1 MAIELRQYQKNYLNK
16 LNKILKTKKSC
27 ILTLPTGAGKTIMM
41 TEWARKFAEKGKRT
55 LIIVDREELVFQTDK
70 NLENVSIM
78 KAGYD
83 KLYKPDAL
91 IHIVM
96 LQTAYSRQ
104 KKLMDLDFDY
114 IFFDEVHQYYDGLMF
129 KAITEAFPNAKI
141 IGVSATPID
150 NKGYLLP
157 GFDEC
162 INDLQ
167 LQDLIDMGFLVEP
180 NYYTLSNYKIDLSHI
195 KITNGDFNVEEL
207 DNMMINFERLDK
219 IFTEW
224 SKVGADKKTIAF
236 CSSIKQAEATC
247 KYFSDRGVACACLH
261 SKSNNRESTLAALKN
276 NLLQIVFN
284 VGILV
289 AGFDEPTVNCVMF
302 LNPTKILRRYIQQ
315 AGRGLRIAPNKKECL
330 MLDFAGLTSI
340 HGFCNDLRF
349 YIPAPAEAEYKY
361 KECPECG
368 NILAKHIK
376 KCDVCGYE
384 FTAEEI
390 MTVSKPKKSE
400 IERLEKA
407 MNLQKELKHEIYNL
421 VKEQGYKNGYSYYL
435 FIDTLKTKKP
445 TESVIKFFQ
454 RKMSKINKIK
464 EKKWK
469 IGSLKYD

>member
-1 MAIELRQYQKNYLNK
+1 MIELRQYQKDYLNK
-16 LNKILKTKKSC
+16 LLKILKSKNSC
-27 ILTLPTGAGKTIMM
+27 ILTLPTGAGKTVMM
-41 TEWARKFAEKGKRT
+41 TEWAAKMAKQGKRT
-55 LIIVDREELVFQTDK
+55 LIIVDREELVFQTDE
-70 NLENVSIM
+70 NLQDVSIM

-83 KLYKPDAL
+83 KLYKPEAL

-96 LQTAYSRQ
+96 LQTAYARQ
-104 KKLMDLDFDY
+104 KVLMDLDFDY

-129 KAITEAFPNAKI
+129 KAITEAFPNAKV

-167 LQDLIDMGFLVEP
+167 LQDLIDMGFLVKP
-180 NYYTLSNYKIDLSHI
+180 NYYSLSNYSIDLSKI
-195 KITNGDFNVEEL
+195 KITNGDFNIEEL

-219 IFTEW
+219 IYSEW
-224 SKVGADKKTIAF
+224 LKIAENRKTIAF

-247 KYFSDRGVACACLH
+247 NYFREKGVACACLH
-261 SKSNNRESTLAALKN
+261 SKVNNREEVLTALKIGAVK
-276 NLLQIVFN
+276 IVFN

-289 AGFDEPTVNCVMF
+289 AGFNEPSVDCIMF

-315 AGRGLRIAPNKKECL
+315 AGRGLRLFEGKSDCL

-349 YIPAPAEAEYKY
+349 YVPAPPEAEYKY

-368 NILAKHIK
+368 NILPKHIK

-384 FTAEEI
+384 FTTEEI
-390 MTVSKPKKSE
+390 ITVSKPKKKE

-407 MNLQKELKHEIYNL
+407 MNLQKELKKNIYEL
-421 VKEQGYKNGYSYYL
+421 VKEQNYKNGYAYYL

-454 RKMSKINKIK
+454 RKMKKIEQIRY
-464 EKKWK
+464 KKWK
-469 IGSLKYD
+469 IGALKYD

>member
-1 MAIELRQYQKNYLNK
+1 MIELRQYQKDYLNK
-16 LNKILKTKKSC
+16 LNKILKNKNSC
-27 ILTLPTGAGKTIMM
+27 IMALPTGAGKTIMM
-41 TEWARKFAEKGKRT
+41 TEWARKMAEKGQRT

-70 NLENVSIM
+70 NLEDVSVM
-78 KAGYD
+78 KAGYNH
-83 KLYKPDAL
+83 LYKPNAL

-104 KKLMDLDFDY
+104 KVLMDLDFDY

-129 KAITEAFPNAKI
+129 KAITDAFPNAKI

-157 GFDEC
+157 NFDDC

-167 LQDLIDMGFLVEP
+167 LQDLIDMGYLVKP
-180 NYYTLSNYKIDLSHI
+180 NYYSLTNYKIDLSKV
-195 KITNGDFNVEEL
+195 KITNGDYNIEEL
-207 DNMMINFERLDK
+207 DNIMINFERLDK
-219 IFTEW
+219 IYQEW
-224 SKVGADKKTIAF
+224 SKIAQTRCTIAF

-247 KYFSDRGVACACLH
+247 NYFKSKGINCACLH
-261 SKSNNRESTLAALKN
+261 SKSNNRQEVLEKLRFNVYK
-276 NLLQIVFN
+276 IVFN

-289 AGFDEPTVNCVMF
+289 AGFDEPTVDCIMF

-315 AGRGLRIAPNKKECL
+315 AGRGLRLAPNKTDCL

-349 YIPAPAEAEYKY
+349 YMPAPPEIEYKY

-368 NILAKHIK
+368 NILPKHTK

-384 FTAEEI
+384 FTAEELI
-390 MTVSKPKKSE
+390 TVSKPKKKE

-407 MNLQKELKHEIYNL
+407 MNLQKELKHNIYEL
-421 VKEQGYKNGYSYYL
+421 VKEQNYKNGYAYYL
-435 FIDTLKTKKP
+435 FIDTLKTKKS

-454 RKMSKINKIK
+454 RKMRKIEMIRY
-464 EKKWK
+464 KKWK

>member
-1 MAIELRQYQKNYLNK
+1 MIELRQYQKDYLNK
-16 LNKILKTKKSC
+16 LVKILKSKNSC
-27 ILTLPTGAGKTIMM
+27 ILTLPTGAGKTVMM
-41 TEWARKFAEKGKRT
+41 TEWAAKMAKQGKRT
-55 LIIVDREELVFQTDK
+55 LIIVDREELVFQTDE
-70 NLENVSIM
+70 NLQDVSIM

-83 KLYKPDAL
+83 KLYKPEAL

-104 KKLMDLDFDY
+104 KVLMDLDFDY

-129 KAITEAFPNAKI
+129 KAITEAFPNAKV

-167 LQDLIDMGFLVEP
+167 LQDLIDMGFLVKP
-180 NYYTLSNYKIDLSHI
+180 NYYSLSNYSIDLSKI
-195 KITNGDFNVEEL
+195 KITNGDFNIEEL

-219 IFTEW
+219 IYSEW
-224 SKVGADKKTIAF
+224 LKIAENRKTIAF

-247 KYFSDRGVACACLH
+247 NYFREKGVACACLH
-261 SKSNNRESTLAALKN
+261 SKVNNREEVLTALKIGAVK
-276 NLLQIVFN
+276 IVFN

-289 AGFDEPTVNCVMF
+289 AGFNEPSVDCIMF

-315 AGRGLRIAPNKKECL
+315 AGRGLRLFEGKNDCL

-349 YIPAPAEAEYKY
+349 YVPAPPEAEYKY

-368 NILAKHIK
+368 NILPKHIK

-384 FTAEEI
+384 FTTEEMI
-390 MTVSKPKKSE
+390 TVSKPKKKE

-407 MNLQKELKHEIYNL
+407 MNLQKELKKEIYNL
-421 VKEQGYKNGYSYYL
+421 VLEQGYKRGFSYYL
-435 FIDTLKTKKP
+435 FIDVLKTKKP

-454 RKMSKINKIK
+454 RKMNKIEK
-464 EKKWK
+464 IKYKKWK
-469 IGSLKYD
+469 ISSLKYD

>member
-1 MAIELRQYQKNYLNK
+1 MIELRQYQKDYLNK
-16 LNKILKTKKSC
+16 LVKILKSKNSC
-27 ILTLPTGAGKTIMM
+27 ILTLPTGAGKTVMM
-41 TEWARKFAEKGKRT
+41 TEWAAKMAKQGKRT
-55 LIIVDREELVFQTDK
+55 LIIVDREELVFQTDE
-70 NLENVSIM
+70 NLQDVSIM

-83 KLYKPDAL
+83 KLYKPEAL

-104 KKLMDLDFDY
+104 KVLMDLDFDY

-129 KAITEAFPNAKI
+129 KAITEAFPNAKV

-167 LQDLIDMGFLVEP
+167 LQDLIDMGFLVKP
-180 NYYTLSNYKIDLSHI
+180 NYYSLSNYSIDLSKI
-195 KITNGDFNVEEL
+195 KITNGDFNIEEL
-207 DNMMINFERLDK
+207 DNIMINFERLDK
-219 IFTEW
+219 IYSEW
-224 SKVGADKKTIAF
+224 LKIAENRKTIAF

-247 KYFSDRGVACACLH
+247 NYFKEKGVACACLH
-261 SKSNNRESTLAALKN
+261 SKVNNREEVLTALKVGAVK
-276 NLLQIVFN
+276 IVFN

-289 AGFDEPTVNCVMF
+289 AGFNEPSVDCIMF

-315 AGRGLRIAPNKKECL
+315 AGRGLRLFEGKEDCL

-349 YIPAPAEAEYKY
+349 YIPAPPEAEYKY

-384 FTAEEI
+384 FTTEEI
-390 MTVSKPKKSE
+390 ITVSKPKKKE

-407 MNLQKELKHEIYNL
+407 MNLQKELKHNIYEL
-421 VKEQGYKNGYSYYL
+421 VKEQGYKNGYAYYL

-454 RKMSKINKIK
+454 RKMNKIEK
-464 EKKWK
+464 IRYKKWK
-469 IGSLKYD
+469 IGALKYD

>member
-1 MAIELRQYQKNYLNK
+1 MIELRQYQKDYLNK
-16 LNKILKTKKSC
+16 LVKILKSKNSC
-27 ILTLPTGAGKTIMM
+27 ILTLPTGAGKTVMM
-41 TEWARKFAEKGKRT
+41 TEWAAKMAKQGKRT
-55 LIIVDREELVFQTDK
+55 LIIVDREELVFQTDE
-70 NLENVSIM
+70 NLKDVSIM

-83 KLYKPDAL
+83 KLYKPEAL

-104 KKLMDLDFDY
+104 KVLMDLDFDY

-129 KAITEAFPNAKI
+129 KAITEAFPNAKV

-167 LQDLIDMGFLVEP
+167 LQDLIDMGFLVKP
-180 NYYTLSNYKIDLSHI
+180 NYYSLSNYSIDLSKI
-195 KITNGDFNVEEL
+195 KITNGDFNIEEL
-207 DNMMINFERLDK
+207 DNIMINFERLDK
-219 IFTEW
+219 IYSEW
-224 SKVGADKKTIAF
+224 LKIAENRKTIAF

-247 KYFSDRGVACACLH
+247 NYFREKGVACACLH
-261 SKSNNRESTLAALKN
+261 SKVNNREEVLTALKFGAVK
-276 NLLQIVFN
+276 IVFN

-289 AGFDEPTVNCVMF
+289 AGFNEPSVDCIMF

-315 AGRGLRIAPNKKECL
+315 AGRGLRLFEGKEDCL

-349 YIPAPAEAEYKY
+349 YIPAPPEAEYKY

-368 NILAKHIK
+368 NILPKHIK

-384 FTAEEI
+384 FTTEEMI
-390 MTVSKPKKSE
+390 TVSKPKKKE

-407 MNLQKELKHEIYNL
+407 MNLQKELKKNIYEL
-421 VKEQGYKNGYSYYL
+421 VKEQNYKNGYAYYL

-454 RKMSKINKIK
+454 RKMNKIEK
-464 EKKWK
+464 IRYKKWK
-469 IGSLKYD
+469 IGALKYD

>member
-1 MAIELRQYQKNYLNK
+1 MELRQYQKDYLNK
-16 LNKILKTKKSC
+16 LHKILKTKKSC

-41 TEWARKFAEKGKRT
+41 TEWARKMAEKYGKRT
-55 LIIVDREELVFQTDK
+55 LIIVDQEELVFQTDK
-70 NLENVSIM
+70 NLEYVSIM

-83 KLYKPDAL
+83 SLFKPNAL

-96 LQTAYSRQ
+96 LQTAYARQ
-104 KKLMDLDFDY
+104 KMLLDMDFDY
-114 IFFDEVHQYYDGLMF
+114 IFFDEVHQYYDGLMY
-129 KAITEAFPNAKI
+129 KAITDAFPDAKI

-167 LQDLIDMGFLVEP
+167 LQDLIDMGFLVKP
-180 NYYTLSNYKIDLSHI
+180 NYYSLSNYKIDLSKVH
-195 KITNGDFNVEEL
+195 ITNGDFNVEEL

-219 IFTEW
+219 IFNEW
-224 SKVGADKKTIAF
+224 SKIATDKKTIAF

-247 KYFSDRGVACACLH
+247 NYFREKGVSCACLH
-261 SKSNNRESTLAALKN
+261 SKSKNRESTLAALKN
-276 NLLQIVFN
+276 GLYQIVFN

-289 AGFDEPTVNCVMF
+289 AGFDEPTVNCIMF

-315 AGRGLRIAPNKKECL
+315 AGRGLRLAPNKTECL
-330 MLDFAGLTSI
+330 MLDFAGLTSL

-349 YIPAPAEAEYKY
+349 YSPAPPEAEYKY

-368 NILAKHIK
+368 NILPKHIK

-384 FTAEEI
+384 FTVEEMI
-390 MTVSKPKKSE
+390 SVSKPKKNE

-407 MNLQKELKHEIYNL
+407 MNLQQELKKQIYDL
-421 VKEQGYKNGYSYYL
+421 VLEQNYKKGYAYYL
-435 FIDTLKTKKP
+435 FIDMLKTKKP
-445 TESVIKFFQ
+445 TESVIRFFQ
-454 RKMSKINKIK
+454 KKMRKIENIRL
-464 EKKWK
+464 KKWK
-469 IGSLKYD
+469 IGALKYD

>member
-1 MAIELRQYQKNYLNK
+1 MIELRQYQKDYLNK
-16 LNKILKTKKSC
+16 LNKILRTKNSC

-78 KAGYD
+78 KAGFD
-83 KLYKPDAL
+83 KLYKPNAL

-96 LQTAYSRQ
+96 LQTAYARQ
-104 KKLMDLDFDY
+104 KMLLDMDFDY

-167 LQDLIDMGFLVEP
+167 LQDLINMGYLVKP
-180 NYYTLSNYKIDLSHI
+180 NYYSLSNYKIDLSKI
-195 KITNGDFNVEEL
+195 KITNGDFNVEDI

-219 IFTEW
+219 IYTEW
-224 SKVGADKKTIAF
+224 SKVASNRKTIAF

-247 KYFSDRGVACACLH
+247 NYFREKGVPCACLH
-261 SKSNNRESTLAALKN
+261 SKSNNREETLTALK
-276 NLLQIVFN
+276 LGALKIVFN

-289 AGFDEPTVNCVMF
+289 AGFDEPTVDCVMF
-302 LNPTKILRRYIQQ
+302 LNPTRILRRYIQQ
-315 AGRGLRIAPNKKECL
+315 SGRGLRLAPNKTDCL

-340 HGFCNDLRF
+340 HGFCDDLRF
-349 YIPAPAEAEYKY
+349 YTPAPPEAEYKY

-368 NILAKHIK
+368 NILPKHIK

-384 FTAEEI
+384 FTTEEMI
-390 MTVSKPKKSE
+390 TVSKPKKKE

-407 MNLQKELKHEIYNL
+407 MNLQKELKKEIYNL
-421 VKEQGYKNGYSYYL
+421 VLEQGYKRGYSYYL
-435 FIDTLKTKKP
+435 FIDTLKSKKP

-454 RKMSKINKIK
+454 RKMRKIEKIK

-469 IGSLKYD
+469 IGCLKFD

>member
-1 MAIELRQYQKNYLNK
+1 MIELRQYQKDYLNK
-16 LNKILKTKKSC
+16 LVRILKSKNSC
-27 ILTLPTGAGKTIMM
+27 ILTLPTGAGKTVMM
-41 TEWARKFAEKGKRT
+41 TEWAAKMAKQGKRT
-55 LIIVDREELVFQTDK
+55 LIIVDREELVFQTDE
-70 NLENVSIM
+70 NLKDVSIM

-83 KLYKPDAL
+83 KLYKPEAL

-104 KKLMDLDFDY
+104 KVLMDLDFDY

-129 KAITEAFPNAKI
+129 KAITDAFPNAKI

-167 LQDLIDMGFLVEP
+167 LQDLIDMGFLVKP
-180 NYYTLSNYKIDLSHI
+180 NYYSLSNYSIDLSKI
-195 KITNGDFNVEEL
+195 KITNGDFNIEEL

-219 IFTEW
+219 IYSEW
-224 SKVGADKKTIAF
+224 LKIAENRKTIAF

-247 KYFSDRGVACACLH
+247 NYFKEKDVACACLH
-261 SKSNNRESTLAALKN
+261 SKVNNREEVLTALKVGAVK
-276 NLLQIVFN
+276 IVFN

-289 AGFDEPTVNCVMF
+289 AGFNEPSVDCIMF

-315 AGRGLRIAPNKKECL
+315 AGRGLRLFEGKSDCL
-330 MLDFAGLTSI
+330 MLDFAGLTTI

-349 YIPAPAEAEYKY
+349 YVPAPPEAEYKY

-368 NILAKHIK
+368 NILPKHIK

-384 FTAEEI
+384 FTVEEMI
-390 MTVSKPKKSE
+390 TVSKPKKKE

-407 MNLQKELKHEIYNL
+407 MNLQKELKKEIYNL
-421 VKEQGYKNGYSYYL
+421 VLEQGYKRGFSYYL
-435 FIDTLKTKKP
+435 FIDVLKTKKP

-454 RKMSKINKIK
+454 RKMNKIEK
-464 EKKWK
+464 IKYKKWK
-469 IGSLKYD
+469 ISSLKYD

>member
-1 MAIELRQYQKNYLNK
+1 MIELRQYQKDYLNK
-16 LNKILKTKKSC
+16 LVKILKSKNSC
-27 ILTLPTGAGKTIMM
+27 ILTLPTGAGKTVMM
-41 TEWARKFAEKGKRT
+41 TEWAAKMAKQGKRT
-55 LIIVDREELVFQTDK
+55 LIIVDREELVFQTDE
-70 NLENVSIM
+70 NLQDVSIM

-83 KLYKPDAL
+83 KLYKPEAL

-104 KKLMDLDFDY
+104 KVLMDLDFDY

-129 KAITEAFPNAKI
+129 KAITEAFPNAKV

-167 LQDLIDMGFLVEP
+167 LQDLIDMGFLVKP
-180 NYYTLSNYKIDLSHI
+180 NYYSLSNYSIDLSKI
-195 KITNGDFNVEEL
+195 KITNGDFNIEEL

-219 IFTEW
+219 IYSEW
-224 SKVGADKKTIAF
+224 LKIAENRKTIAF

-247 KYFSDRGVACACLH
+247 NYFREKGVACACLH
-261 SKSNNRESTLAALKN
+261 SKVNNREEVLTALKIGAVK
-276 NLLQIVFN
+276 IVFN

-289 AGFDEPTVNCVMF
+289 AGFNEPSVDCIMF

-315 AGRGLRIAPNKKECL
+315 AGRGLRLFEGKEDCL

-349 YIPAPAEAEYKY
+349 YIPAPPEAEYKY

-368 NILAKHIK
+368 NILPKHIK

-384 FTAEEI
+384 FTSEEMI
-390 MTVSKPKKSE
+390 TVSKPKKKE

-407 MNLQKELKHEIYNL
+407 MNLQKELKHNIYEL
-421 VKEQGYKNGYSYYL
+421 VKEQGYKNGYAYYL

-454 RKMSKINKIK
+454 RKMNKIEK
-464 EKKWK
+464 IRYKKWK
-469 IGSLKYD
+469 IGALKYD

>member
-1 MAIELRQYQKNYLNK
+1 MIELRQYQKDYLNK
-16 LNKILKTKKSC
+16 LNKILKTKNSC

-78 KAGYD
+78 KAGFD
-83 KLYKPDAL
+83 KLYNPNAL

-104 KKLMDLDFDY
+104 KLLMDLDFDY

-157 GFDEC
+157 GFEDC

-167 LQDLIDMGFLVEP
+167 LQDLIDMGFLVKP
-180 NYYTLSNYKIDLSHI
+180 NYYSLSNYSIDLSKI
-195 KITNGDFNVEEL
+195 KITNGDFNVEDL

-219 IFTEW
+219 IYTEW
-224 SKVGADKKTIAF
+224 SKVGKGHKTIAF

-247 KYFSDRGVACACLH
+247 KYFSERGIVCSCLH
-261 SKSNNRESTLAALKN
+261 SKSNNRESTLTALKN
-276 NLLQIVFN
+276 NMLDIVFN

-289 AGFDEPTVNCVMF
+289 AGFDEPTVDCIMF

-315 AGRGLRIAPNKKECL
+315 SGRGLRLAPNKKECL

-349 YIPAPAEAEYKY
+349 YIPAPPEAEYKY

-384 FTAEEI
+384 FTAEEMI
-390 MTVSKPKKSE
+390 TVGKPKKRE
-400 IERLEKA
+400 MERLEKA
-407 MNLQKELKHEIYNL
+407 MNLQQELKHNIYDL
-421 VKEQGYKNGYSYYL
+421 VKEQGYKPGLSYYL
-435 FIDTLKTKKP
+435 FIDTLKNKKP

-454 RKMSKINKIK
+454 RKMQKIEKIK
-464 EKKWK
+464 MRKWK
-469 IGSLKYD
+469 ILALKYD

>member
-1 MAIELRQYQKNYLNK
+1 MELRQYQKDYLNK
-16 LNKILKTKKSC
+16 LVKILKTKNSC

-41 TEWARKFAEKGKRT
+41 TEWARKMAKNGKRT

-83 KLYKPDAL
+83 NLFKPNAL

-104 KKLMDLDFDY
+104 KVLMDLDFDY

-129 KAITEAFPNAKI
+129 KAITDAFPNAKV

-167 LQDLIDMGFLVEP
+167 LQDLIDMGYLVKP
-180 NYYTLSNYKIDLSHI
+180 NYYSLSNYSIDLSKI

-219 IFTEW
+219 IYNEYMKIA
-224 SKVGADKKTIAF
+224 SKKKTIAF

-247 KYFSDRGVACACLH
+247 NYFKEKGVACECLH
-261 SKSNNRESTLAALKN
+261 SKSNNREQVLAALKN
-276 NLLQIVFN
+276 NLIQVVFN

-289 AGFDEPTVNCVMF
+289 AGFDEPSVNCIMF
-302 LNPTKILRRYIQQ
+302 LNPTRILRRYIQQ
-315 AGRGLRIAPNKKECL
+315 AGRGLRLYEGKEDCL

-349 YIPAPAEAEYKY
+349 YMPAPPEAEYKY

-368 NILAKHIK
+368 NILPKHIK

-384 FTAEEI
+384 FTTEE
-390 MTVSKPKKSE
+390 MLTVSKPKKKE

-407 MNLQKELKHEIYNL
+407 MNLQKELKQNIYEL

-435 FIDTLKTKKP
+435 FIDVLKTKKP

-454 RKMSKINKIK
+454 RKMRKIENIRLR
-464 EKKWK
+464 KWK
-469 IGSLKYD
+469 IGALKYD

>member
-1 MAIELRQYQKNYLNK
+1 MKLKLRDYQKNILNK
-16 LNKILKTKKSC
+16 LMKVLKTKNSC
-27 ILTLPTGAGKTIMM
+27 LLSLPTGAGKTFMM
-41 TEWARKFAEKGKRT
+41 AAWAEKMASYGKKT
-55 LIIVDREELVFQTDK
+55 LIIVDREELVFQTLKYFDEASV
-70 NLENVSIM
+70 L

-83 KLYKPDAL
+83 NLFDKDKL
-91 IHIVM
+91 IHVMM

-104 KKLMDLDFDY
+104 KQLFDLDFDY
-114 IFFDEVHQYYDGLMF
+114 IFFDEQHQYYDGLMF
-129 KAITEAFPNAKI
+129 KAITDAFPEAKI

-180 NYYTLSNYKIDLSHI
+180 NYYSLTNYKIDLSNI
-195 KITNGDFNVEEL
+195 KITNGDFNIEEL
-207 DNMMINFERLDK
+207 DNLMINFERLDK
-219 IFTEW
+219 IYKEW
-224 SKVGADKKTIAF
+224 AAIATDRKTIAF

-247 KYFSDRGVACACLH
+247 NYFKEKGVPCACLH
-261 SKSNNRESTLAALKN
+261 SKSNNREETLTALKVGA
-276 NLLQIVFN
+276 LKIVFN

-289 AGFDEPTVNCVMF
+289 AGFDEPSVNCVMF

-315 AGRGLRIAPNKKECL
+315 AGRGLRTSEGKKDCL
-330 MLDFAGLTSI
+330 MLDFAGLTNL

-349 YIPAPAEAEYKY
+349 YTPAPPEAEEKY

-368 NILAKHIK
+368 NILPKHIK
-376 KCDVCGYE
+376 VCDVCGYE
-384 FTAEEI
+384 FTAEEMI
-390 MTVSKPKKSE
+390 SVSKPKKKD

-407 MNLQKELKHEIYNL
+407 MSLQKELKKEIYNL
-421 VKEQGYKNGYSYYL
+421 VLEQGYKRGYSYYL
-435 FIDTLKTKKP
+435 FIDTLKSKKP

-454 RKMSKINKIK
+454 RKMKKIEKIK

-469 IGSLKYD
+469 IGCLKFD

>member
-1 MAIELRQYQKNYLNK
+1 MIELRQYQKDYLNK
-16 LNKILKTKKSC
+16 LVKILKSKNSC
-27 ILTLPTGAGKTIMM
+27 ILTLPTGAGKTVMM
-41 TEWARKFAEKGKRT
+41 TEWAAKMAKQGKRT
-55 LIIVDREELVFQTDK
+55 LIIVDREELVFQTDE
-70 NLENVSIM
+70 NLQDVSIM

-83 KLYKPDAL
+83 KLYKPEAL

-104 KKLMDLDFDY
+104 KVLMDLDFDY

-129 KAITEAFPNAKI
+129 KAITEAFPNAKV

-167 LQDLIDMGFLVEP
+167 LQDLIDMGFLVKP
-180 NYYTLSNYKIDLSHI
+180 NYYSLSNYSIDLSKI
-195 KITNGDFNVEEL
+195 KITNGDFNIEEL

-219 IFTEW
+219 IYSEW
-224 SKVGADKKTIAF
+224 LKIAENRKTIAF

-247 KYFSDRGVACACLH
+247 NYFREKGVACACLH
-261 SKSNNRESTLAALKN
+261 SKVNNREEVLTALKIGAVK
-276 NLLQIVFN
+276 IVFN

-289 AGFDEPTVNCVMF
+289 AGFNEPSVDCIMF

-315 AGRGLRIAPNKKECL
+315 AGRGLRLFEGKSDCL

-349 YIPAPAEAEYKY
+349 YIPAPPEAEYKY

-384 FTAEEI
+384 FTTEEMI
-390 MTVSKPKKSE
+390 TVSKPKKKE

-407 MNLQKELKHEIYNL
+407 MNLQKELKHNIYEL
-421 VKEQGYKNGYSYYL
+421 VKEQGYKNGYAYYL

-454 RKMSKINKIK
+454 RKMKKIEQIRY
-464 EKKWK
+464 KKWK
-469 IGSLKYD
+469 IGALKYD

>member
-1 MAIELRQYQKNYLNK
+1 
-16 LNKILKTKKSC
+16 
-27 ILTLPTGAGKTIMM
+27 
-41 TEWARKFAEKGKRT
+41 
-55 LIIVDREELVFQTDK
+55 
-70 NLENVSIM
+70 
-78 KAGYD
+78 
-83 KLYKPDAL
+83 
-91 IHIVM
+91 
-96 LQTAYSRQ
+96 
-104 KKLMDLDFDY
+104 MDLDFDY

-129 KAITEAFPNAKI
+129 KAITEAFPNAKV

-167 LQDLIDMGFLVEP
+167 LQDLIDMGFLVKP
-180 NYYTLSNYKIDLSHI
+180 NYYSLSNYSIDLSKI
-195 KITNGDFNVEEL
+195 KITNGDFNIEEL
-207 DNMMINFERLDK
+207 DNIMINFERLDK
-219 IFTEW
+219 IYSEW
-224 SKVGADKKTIAF
+224 LKIAENRKTIAF

-247 KYFSDRGVACACLH
+247 NYFREKGVACACLH
-261 SKSNNRESTLAALKN
+261 SKVNNREEVLTALKVGAVK
-276 NLLQIVFN
+276 IVFN

-289 AGFDEPTVNCVMF
+289 AGFNEPSVDCIMF

-315 AGRGLRIAPNKKECL
+315 AGRGLRLFKGKEDCL

-349 YIPAPAEAEYKY
+349 YIPAPPEAEYKY

-384 FTAEEI
+384 FTTEEMI
-390 MTVSKPKKSE
+390 TVSKPKKKE

-407 MNLQKELKHEIYNL
+407 MNLQKELKHNIYEL
-421 VKEQGYKNGYSYYL
+421 VKEQGYKNGYAYYL

-454 RKMSKINKIK
+454 RKMKKIEQIK
-464 EKKWK
+464 YKKWK
-469 IGSLKYD
+469 IGALKYD

>member
-1 MAIELRQYQKNYLNK
+1 MIELRQYQKDYLNK
-16 LNKILKTKKSC
+16 LLKILKSKNSC
-27 ILTLPTGAGKTIMM
+27 ILTLPTGAGKTVMM
-41 TEWARKFAEKGKRT
+41 TEWAAKMAKQGKRT
-55 LIIVDREELVFQTDK
+55 LIIVDREELVFQTDE
-70 NLENVSIM
+70 NLQDVSIM

-83 KLYKPDAL
+83 KLYKPEAL

-104 KKLMDLDFDY
+104 KVLMDLDFDY

-129 KAITEAFPNAKI
+129 KAITEAFPNAKV

-167 LQDLIDMGFLVEP
+167 LQDLIDMGFLVKP
-180 NYYTLSNYKIDLSHI
+180 NYYSLSNYSIDLSKI
-195 KITNGDFNVEEL
+195 KITNGDFNIEEL

-219 IFTEW
+219 IYSEW
-224 SKVGADKKTIAF
+224 LKIAENRKTIAF

-247 KYFSDRGVACACLH
+247 NYFREKGVACACLH
-261 SKSNNRESTLAALKN
+261 SKVNNREEVLTALKIGAVK
-276 NLLQIVFN
+276 IVFN

-289 AGFDEPTVNCVMF
+289 AGFNEPSVDCIMF

-315 AGRGLRIAPNKKECL
+315 AGRGLRLFEGKSDCL

-349 YIPAPAEAEYKY
+349 YIPAPPEAEYKY

-368 NILAKHIK
+368 NILPKHIK

-384 FTAEEI
+384 FTTEEMI
-390 MTVSKPKKSE
+390 TVSKPKKKE

-407 MNLQKELKHEIYNL
+407 MNLQKELKKNIYEL
-421 VKEQGYKNGYSYYL
+421 VKEQNYKNGYAYYL

-454 RKMSKINKIK
+454 RKMKKIEQIK
-464 EKKWK
+464 YKKWK
-469 IGSLKYD
+469 IGALKYD

>member
-1 MAIELRQYQKNYLNK
+1 MIELRQYQKDYLNK
-16 LNKILKTKKSC
+16 LLKILKSKNSC
-27 ILTLPTGAGKTIMM
+27 ILTLPTGAGKTVMM
-41 TEWARKFAEKGKRT
+41 TEWAAKMAKQGKRT
-55 LIIVDREELVFQTDK
+55 LIIVDREELVFQTDE
-70 NLENVSIM
+70 NLQDVSIM

-83 KLYKPDAL
+83 KLYKPEAL

-104 KKLMDLDFDY
+104 KVLMDLDFDY

-129 KAITEAFPNAKI
+129 KAITEAFPNAKV

-167 LQDLIDMGFLVEP
+167 LQDLIDMGFLVKP
-180 NYYTLSNYKIDLSHI
+180 NYYSLSNYSIDLSKI
-195 KITNGDFNVEEL
+195 KITNGDFNIEEL

-219 IFTEW
+219 IYSEW
-224 SKVGADKKTIAF
+224 LKIAENRKTIAF

-247 KYFSDRGVACACLH
+247 NYFREKGVACACLH
-261 SKSNNRESTLAALKN
+261 SKINNREEVLTALKIGAVK
-276 NLLQIVFN
+276 IVFN

-289 AGFDEPTVNCVMF
+289 AGFNEPSVDCIMF

-315 AGRGLRIAPNKKECL
+315 AGRGLRLFEGKSDCL

-349 YIPAPAEAEYKY
+349 YIPAPPEAEYKY

-368 NILAKHIK
+368 NILPKHIK

-384 FTAEEI
+384 FTTEEMI
-390 MTVSKPKKSE
+390 TVSKPKKKE

-407 MNLQKELKHEIYNL
+407 MNLQKELKKEIYNL
-421 VKEQGYKNGYSYYL
+421 VLEQGYKRGFSYYL
-435 FIDTLKTKKP
+435 FIDVLKTKKP

-454 RKMSKINKIK
+454 RKMNKIEK
-464 EKKWK
+464 IKYKKWK
-469 IGSLKYD
+469 ISSLKYD

>member
-1 MAIELRQYQKNYLNK
+1 MIELRQYQKDYLNK
-16 LNKILKTKKSC
+16 LVKILKSKNSC
-27 ILTLPTGAGKTIMM
+27 ILTLPTGAGKTVMM
-41 TEWARKFAEKGKRT
+41 TEWAAKMAKQGKRT
-55 LIIVDREELVFQTDK
+55 LIIVDREELVFQTDE
-70 NLENVSIM
+70 NLQDVSIM

-83 KLYKPDAL
+83 KLYKPEAL

-104 KKLMDLDFDY
+104 KVLMDLDFDY

-129 KAITEAFPNAKI
+129 KAITEAFPNAKV

-167 LQDLIDMGFLVEP
+167 LQDLIDMGFLVKP
-180 NYYTLSNYKIDLSHI
+180 NYYSLSNYSIDLSKI
-195 KITNGDFNVEEL
+195 KITNGDFNIEEL

-219 IFTEW
+219 IYSEW
-224 SKVGADKKTIAF
+224 LKIAENRKTIAF

-247 KYFSDRGVACACLH
+247 NYFKERGVACACLH
-261 SKSNNRESTLAALKN
+261 SKVNNREEVLTALKIGAVK
-276 NLLQIVFN
+276 IVFN

-289 AGFDEPTVNCVMF
+289 AGFNEPSVDCIMF

-315 AGRGLRIAPNKKECL
+315 AGRGLRLFEGKSDCL

-349 YIPAPAEAEYKY
+349 YIPAPPEAEYKY

-368 NILAKHIK
+368 NILPKHIK

-384 FTAEEI
+384 FTTEEMI
-390 MTVSKPKKSE
+390 TVSKPKKKE

-407 MNLQKELKHEIYNL
+407 MNLQKELKKEIYNL
-421 VKEQGYKNGYSYYL
+421 VLEQGYKRGFSYYL
-435 FIDTLKTKKP
+435 FIDVLKTKKP

-454 RKMSKINKIK
+454 RKMNKIEK
-464 EKKWK
+464 IKYKKWK
-469 IGSLKYD
+469 ISSLKYD

>member
-1 MAIELRQYQKNYLNK
+1 MIELRQYQKDYLNK
-16 LNKILKTKKSC
+16 LVKILKSKNSC
-27 ILTLPTGAGKTIMM
+27 ILTLPTGAGKTVMM
-41 TEWARKFAEKGKRT
+41 TEWAAKMAKQGKRT
-55 LIIVDREELVFQTDK
+55 LIIVDREELVFQTDE
-70 NLENVSIM
+70 NLQDVSIM

-83 KLYKPDAL
+83 KLYKPEAL

-104 KKLMDLDFDY
+104 KVLMDLDFDY

-129 KAITEAFPNAKI
+129 KAITEAFPNAKV

-167 LQDLIDMGFLVEP
+167 LQDLIDMGFLVKP
-180 NYYTLSNYKIDLSHI
+180 NYYSLSNYSIDLSKI
-195 KITNGDFNVEEL
+195 KITNGDFNIEEL

-219 IFTEW
+219 IYSEW
-224 SKVGADKKTIAF
+224 LKIAENRKTIAF

-247 KYFSDRGVACACLH
+247 NYFKEKGVACACLH
-261 SKSNNRESTLAALKN
+261 SKVNNREEVLTALKVGAVK
-276 NLLQIVFN
+276 IVFN

-289 AGFDEPTVNCVMF
+289 AGFNEPSVDCIMF

-315 AGRGLRIAPNKKECL
+315 AGRGLRLFKGKEDCL

-349 YIPAPAEAEYKY
+349 YIPAPPEAEYKY

-384 FTAEEI
+384 FTTEEMI
-390 MTVSKPKKSE
+390 TVSKPKKKE

-407 MNLQKELKHEIYNL
+407 MNLQKELKHNIYEL
-421 VKEQGYKNGYSYYL
+421 VKEQNYKNGYAYYL

-454 RKMSKINKIK
+454 RKMKKIEQIRY
-464 EKKWK
+464 KKWK
-469 IGSLKYD
+469 IGALKYD

>member
-1 MAIELRQYQKNYLNK
+1 MELRQYQKDYLNK
-16 LNKILKTKKSC
+16 LVKILKTKNSC

-41 TEWARKFAEKGKRT
+41 TEWARKMAKNGKRT

-83 KLYKPDAL
+83 NLFKPNAL

-104 KKLMDLDFDY
+104 KVLMDLDFDY

-129 KAITEAFPNAKI
+129 KAITDAFPNAKV

-167 LQDLIDMGFLVEP
+167 LQDLIDMGYLVKP
-180 NYYTLSNYKIDLSHI
+180 NYYSLSNYSIDLSKI

-219 IFTEW
+219 IYNEYIKIA
-224 SKVGADKKTIAF
+224 SKKKTIAF

-247 KYFSDRGVACACLH
+247 NYFKEKGVACECLH
-261 SKSNNRESTLAALKN
+261 SKSNNREQVLAALKN
-276 NLLQIVFN
+276 NLIQVVFN

-289 AGFDEPTVNCVMF
+289 AGFDEPSVNCIMF
-302 LNPTKILRRYIQQ
+302 LNPTRILRRYIQQ
-315 AGRGLRIAPNKKECL
+315 AGRGLRLYEGKEDCL

-349 YIPAPAEAEYKY
+349 YMPAPPEAEYKY

-368 NILAKHIK
+368 NILPKHIK

-384 FTAEEI
+384 FTTEE
-390 MTVSKPKKSE
+390 MLTVSKPKKKE

-407 MNLQKELKHEIYNL
+407 MNLQKELKQNIYEL

-435 FIDTLKTKKP
+435 FIDVLKTKKP

-454 RKMSKINKIK
+454 RKMRKIENIRLR
-464 EKKWK
+464 KWK
-469 IGSLKYD
+469 IGALKYD

>member
-1 MAIELRQYQKNYLNK
+1 MELRQYQKDYLNK
-16 LNKILKTKKSC
+16 LLKILKEKKSC
-27 ILTLPTGAGKTIMM
+27 IMALPTGAGKTLMM
-41 TEWARKFAEKGKRT
+41 TEWARKKAKFGKRT

-70 NLENVSIM
+70 NLDDVSIM

-83 KLYKPDAL
+83 KLFKPNAL

-96 LQTAYSRQ
+96 LQTAYARQ
-104 KKLMDLDFDY
+104 KMLLDMDFDY
-114 IFFDEVHQYYDGLMF
+114 IFFDEVHQYYDGLMY
-129 KAITEAFPNAKI
+129 KAITDAFPNAKI

-157 GFDEC
+157 GFDDC

-167 LQDLIDMGFLVEP
+167 LQDLIDLGYLVKP
-180 NYYTLSNYKIDLSHI
+180 NYYSLSNYKIDLSKIH
-195 KITNGDFNVEEL
+195 ITNGDFNIDEL

-219 IFTEW
+219 IYNEW
-224 SKVGADKKTIAF
+224 SKIAQDKKTIAF

-247 KYFSDRGVACACLH
+247 KFFQEKGVSCACLH

-276 NLLQIVFN
+276 GLLDIVFN

-289 AGFDEPTVNCVMF
+289 AGFDEPTVNCIMF

-315 AGRGLRIAPNKKECL
+315 AGRGLRLAPNKTECL
-330 MLDFAGLTSI
+330 MLDFAGLTSL

-349 YIPAPAEAEYKY
+349 YTPAPPEAEYKY

-368 NILAKHIK
+368 NILLKHMK

-384 FTAEEI
+384 FTVEE
-390 MTVSKPKKSE
+390 MMSVTKPKKNE

-407 MNLQKELKHEIYNL
+407 MNLQQELKKQIYEL
-421 VKEQGYKNGYSYYL
+421 VKLQGYKNGYGYYL
-435 FIDTLKTKKP
+435 FIDMLKTKKP
-445 TESVIKFFQ
+445 TESVLRFFQ
-454 RKMSKINKIK
+454 KKMQKIEKIRL
-464 EKKWK
+464 KKWK
-469 IGSLKYD
+469 IGALKYD

>member
-1 MAIELRQYQKNYLNK
+1 MELRQYQKDYLNK
-16 LNKILKTKKSC
+16 LLKILKSKNSC
-27 ILTLPTGAGKTIMM
+27 ILTLPTGAGKTVMM
-41 TEWARKFAEKGKRT
+41 TEWAAKMAKQGKRT
-55 LIIVDREELVFQTDK
+55 LIIVDREELVFQTDE
-70 NLENVSIM
+70 NLQDVSIM

-83 KLYKPDAL
+83 KLYKPEAL

-104 KKLMDLDFDY
+104 KVLMDLDFDY

-129 KAITEAFPNAKI
+129 KAITEAFPNAKV

-167 LQDLIDMGFLVEP
+167 LQDLIDMGFLVKP
-180 NYYTLSNYKIDLSHI
+180 NYYSLSNYSIDLSKI
-195 KITNGDFNVEEL
+195 KITNGDFNIEEL

-219 IFTEW
+219 IYSEW
-224 SKVGADKKTIAF
+224 LKIAENRKTIAF

-247 KYFSDRGVACACLH
+247 NYFKERGVACACLH
-261 SKSNNRESTLAALKN
+261 SKVNNREEVLTALKIGAVK
-276 NLLQIVFN
+276 IVFN

-289 AGFDEPTVNCVMF
+289 AGFNEPSVDCIMF

-315 AGRGLRIAPNKKECL
+315 AGRGLRLFEGKSDCL

-349 YIPAPAEAEYKY
+349 YVPAPPEAEYKY

-368 NILAKHIK
+368 NILPKHIK

-384 FTAEEI
+384 FTTEEMI
-390 MTVSKPKKSE
+390 TVSKPKKKE

-407 MNLQKELKHEIYNL
+407 MNLQKELKHNIYEL

-454 RKMSKINKIK
+454 RKMRKIEMIRY
-464 EKKWK
+464 KKWK

>member
-1 MAIELRQYQKNYLNK
+1 MIELRQYQKDYLNK
-16 LNKILKTKKSC
+16 LVKILKSKNSC
-27 ILTLPTGAGKTIMM
+27 ILTLPTGAGKTVMM
-41 TEWARKFAEKGKRT
+41 TEWAAKMAKQGKRT
-55 LIIVDREELVFQTDK
+55 LIIVDREELVFQTDE
-70 NLENVSIM
+70 NLQDVSIM

-83 KLYKPDAL
+83 KLYKPEAL

-104 KKLMDLDFDY
+104 KVLMDLDFDY

-129 KAITEAFPNAKI
+129 KAITEAFPNAKV

-167 LQDLIDMGFLVEP
+167 LQDLIDMGFLVKP
-180 NYYTLSNYKIDLSHI
+180 NYYSLSNYSIDLSKI
-195 KITNGDFNVEEL
+195 KITNGDFNIEEL

-219 IFTEW
+219 IYSEW
-224 SKVGADKKTIAF
+224 LKIAENRKTIAF

-247 KYFSDRGVACACLH
+247 NYFREKGVACACLH
-261 SKSNNRESTLAALKN
+261 SKINNREEVLTALKIGAVK
-276 NLLQIVFN
+276 IVFN

-289 AGFDEPTVNCVMF
+289 AGFNEPSVDCIMF
-302 LNPTKILRRYIQQ
+302 LNPTKILKRYIQQ
-315 AGRGLRIAPNKKECL
+315 AGRGLRLFEGKSDCL

-349 YIPAPAEAEYKY
+349 YIPAPPEAEYKY

-368 NILAKHIK
+368 NILPKHIK

-384 FTAEEI
+384 FTTEEMI
-390 MTVSKPKKSE
+390 TVSKPKKKE

-407 MNLQKELKHEIYNL
+407 MNLQKELKKEIYNL
-421 VKEQGYKNGYSYYL
+421 VLEQGYKRGFSYYL
-435 FIDTLKTKKP
+435 FIDVLKTKKP

-454 RKMSKINKIK
+454 RKMNKIEK
-464 EKKWK
+464 IKYKKWK
-469 IGSLKYD
+469 ISSLKYD

>member
-1 MAIELRQYQKNYLNK
+1 MIELRQYQKDYLNK
-16 LNKILKTKKSC
+16 LVKILKSKNSC
-27 ILTLPTGAGKTIMM
+27 ILTLPTGAGKTVMM
-41 TEWARKFAEKGKRT
+41 TEWAAKMAKQGKRT
-55 LIIVDREELVFQTDK
+55 LIIVDREELVFQTDE
-70 NLENVSIM
+70 NLQDVSIM

-83 KLYKPDAL
+83 KLYKPEAL

-104 KKLMDLDFDY
+104 KVLMDLDFDY

-129 KAITEAFPNAKI
+129 KAITEAFPNAKV

-167 LQDLIDMGFLVEP
+167 LQDLIDMGFLVKP
-180 NYYTLSNYKIDLSHI
+180 NYYSLSNYSIDLSKI
-195 KITNGDFNVEEL
+195 KITNGDFNIEEL

-219 IFTEW
+219 IYSEW
-224 SKVGADKKTIAF
+224 LKIAENRKTIAF

-247 KYFSDRGVACACLH
+247 NYFKERGVACACLH
-261 SKSNNRESTLAALKN
+261 SIVNYREVVLTALKFGAVK
-276 NLLQIVFN
+276 IVFN

-289 AGFDEPTVNCVMF
+289 AGFNEPSVDCIMF

-315 AGRGLRIAPNKKECL
+315 AGRGLRLFEGKSDCL

-349 YIPAPAEAEYKY
+349 YIPAPPEAEYKY

-368 NILAKHIK
+368 NILPKHIK

-384 FTAEEI
+384 FTTEEMI
-390 MTVSKPKKSE
+390 TVSKPKKKE

-407 MNLQKELKHEIYNL
+407 MNLQKELKKNIYEL
-421 VKEQGYKNGYSYYL
+421 VKEQNYKNGYAYYL

-454 RKMSKINKIK
+454 RKMKKIEQIRY
-464 EKKWK
+464 KKWK
-469 IGSLKYD
+469 IGALKYD

>member
-1 MAIELRQYQKNYLNK
+1 MIELRQYQKDYLNK
-16 LNKILKTKKSC
+16 LVKILKSKNSC
-27 ILTLPTGAGKTIMM
+27 ILTLPTGAGKTVMM
-41 TEWARKFAEKGKRT
+41 TEWAAKMAKQGKRT
-55 LIIVDREELVFQTDK
+55 LIIVDREELVFQTDE
-70 NLENVSIM
+70 NLQDVSIM

-83 KLYKPDAL
+83 KLYKPEAL

-104 KKLMDLDFDY
+104 KVLMDLDFDY

-129 KAITEAFPNAKI
+129 KAITEAFPNAKV

-167 LQDLIDMGFLVEP
+167 LQDLIDMGFLVKP
-180 NYYTLSNYKIDLSHI
+180 NYYSLSNYSIDLSKI
-195 KITNGDFNVEEL
+195 KITNGDFNIEEL

-219 IFTEW
+219 IYSEW
-224 SKVGADKKTIAF
+224 LKIAENRKTIAF

-247 KYFSDRGVACACLH
+247 NYFKERGVACACLH
-261 SKSNNRESTLAALKN
+261 SKINNREEVLTALKIGAVK
-276 NLLQIVFN
+276 IVFN

-289 AGFDEPTVNCVMF
+289 AGFNEPSVDCIMF

-315 AGRGLRIAPNKKECL
+315 AGRGLRLFEGKSDCL

-349 YIPAPAEAEYKY
+349 YIPAPPEAEYKY

-368 NILAKHIK
+368 NILPKHIK

-384 FTAEEI
+384 FTTEEMI
-390 MTVSKPKKSE
+390 TVSKPKKKE

-407 MNLQKELKHEIYNL
+407 MNLQKELKKNIYEL
-421 VKEQGYKNGYSYYL
+421 VKEQNYKNGYAYYL

-454 RKMSKINKIK
+454 RKMKKIEQIRY
-464 EKKWK
+464 KKWK
-469 IGSLKYD
+469 IGALKYD

>member
-1 MAIELRQYQKNYLNK
+1 MIELRQYQKDYLNK
-16 LNKILKTKKSC
+16 LVKILKSKNSC
-27 ILTLPTGAGKTIMM
+27 ILTLPTGAGKTVMM
-41 TEWARKFAEKGKRT
+41 TEWAAKMAKQGKRT
-55 LIIVDREELVFQTDK
+55 LIIVDREELVFQTDE
-70 NLENVSIM
+70 NLQDVSIM

-83 KLYKPDAL
+83 KLYKPEAL

-104 KKLMDLDFDY
+104 KVLMDLDFDY

-129 KAITEAFPNAKI
+129 KAITEAFPNAKV

-167 LQDLIDMGFLVEP
+167 LQDLIDMGFLVKP
-180 NYYTLSNYKIDLSHI
+180 NYYSLSNYSIDLSKI
-195 KITNGDFNVEEL
+195 KITNGDFNIEEL

-219 IFTEW
+219 IYSEW
-224 SKVGADKKTIAF
+224 LKIAENRKTIAF

-247 KYFSDRGVACACLH
+247 NYFRERGVACACLH
-261 SKSNNRESTLAALKN
+261 SKVNNREEVLTALKIGAVK
-276 NLLQIVFN
+276 IVFN

-289 AGFDEPTVNCVMF
+289 AGFNEPSVDCIMF

-315 AGRGLRIAPNKKECL
+315 AGRGLRLFEGKSDCL

-349 YIPAPAEAEYKY
+349 YIPAPPEAEYKY

-368 NILAKHIK
+368 NILPKHIK

-384 FTAEEI
+384 FTTEEMI
-390 MTVSKPKKSE
+390 TVSKPKKKE

-407 MNLQKELKHEIYNL
+407 MNLQKELKKNIYEL
-421 VKEQGYKNGYSYYL
+421 VKEQNYKNGYAYYL

-445 TESVIKFFQ
+445 TENV
-454 RKMSKINKIK
+454 
-464 EKKWK
+464 
-469 IGSLKYD
+469 L

>member
-1 MAIELRQYQKNYLNK
+1 MIELRQYQKDYLNK
-16 LNKILKTKKSC
+16 LVKILKSKNSC
-27 ILTLPTGAGKTIMM
+27 ILTLPTGAGKTVMM
-41 TEWARKFAEKGKRT
+41 TEWAAKMAKQGKRT
-55 LIIVDREELVFQTDK
+55 LIIVDREELVFQTDE
-70 NLENVSIM
+70 NLQDVSIM

-83 KLYKPDAL
+83 KLYKPEAL

-104 KKLMDLDFDY
+104 KVLMDLDFDY

-129 KAITEAFPNAKI
+129 KAITEAFPNAKV

-167 LQDLIDMGFLVEP
+167 LQDLIDMGFLVKP
-180 NYYTLSNYKIDLSHI
+180 NYYSLSNYSIDLSKI
-195 KITNGDFNVEEL
+195 KITNGDFNIEEL
-207 DNMMINFERLDK
+207 DNIMINFERLDK
-219 IFTEW
+219 IYSEW
-224 SKVGADKKTIAF
+224 LKIAENRKTIAF

-247 KYFSDRGVACACLH
+247 NYFKEKGVACACLH
-261 SKSNNRESTLAALKN
+261 SKVNNREEVLTALKVGAVK
-276 NLLQIVFN
+276 IVFN

-289 AGFDEPTVNCVMF
+289 AGFNEPSVDCIMF

-315 AGRGLRIAPNKKECL
+315 AGRGLRLFKGKEDCL

-349 YIPAPAEAEYKY
+349 YIPAPPEAEYKY

-384 FTAEEI
+384 FTTEEMI
-390 MTVSKPKKSE
+390 TVSKPKKKE

-407 MNLQKELKHEIYNL
+407 MNLQKELKHNIYEL
-421 VKEQGYKNGYSYYL
+421 VKEQGYKNGYAYYL

-454 RKMSKINKIK
+454 RKMNKIEK
-464 EKKWK
+464 IRYKKWK
-469 IGSLKYD
+469 IGALKYD